1 MNQFLSSQQ
10 IGQRIARLRKQR
22 GFSQEEL
29 AREMKISRPSLA
41 QIERGNR
48 NLTVVELQTLSL
60 ILRFSLDEFVA
71 EESNTATENILQEP
85 VAAYAVKERV
95 STPQLNEVKFKNV
108 LLYLLERCAGKPNV
122 DETVLARLLYFC
134 DFNHYEMYEEQLT
147 GATYRKV
154 PYGPVPEEM
163 DTIIGQMVAAAQIQ
177 KLKTTYQG
185 RTQTRYIPLEKADL
199 TTLKASEA
207 DIIDKII
214 LQMGDWPIHRIH
226 DYLQADKPWK
236 ASTDYEVIDYELV
249 FYRKPPYA
257 VRTYSEENEQDII

>member
-1 MNQFLSSQQ
+1 MNTLSLQQ
-10 IGQRIARLRKQR
+10 IGQRITNLRKQR

-41 QIERGNR
+41 KIERGNR

-71 EESNTATENILQEP
+71 EQSKTETENILQEP
-85 VAAYAVKERV
+85 VAVYAAKERI

-163 DTIIGQMVAAAQIQ
+163 DTIIGQMIAAAQIQ

-185 RTQTRYIPLEKADL
+185 RTLTRYIPLEKADL
-199 TTLKASEA
+199 TTMKASEA
-207 DIIDKII
+207 DIIDQVINRMSECTAESI
-214 LQMGDWPIHRIH
+214 TSYAQGD
-226 DYLQADKPWK
+226 LPW
-236 ASTDYEVIDYELV
+236 EVTENGQEIKYNLA
-249 FYRKPPYA
+249 FYRETPYA
-257 VRTYSEENEQDII
+257 IRVYDEDTTED